1 MSKYVDPVE
10 APFFIPDGTEITLD
24 SHKLNSLFKAPVN
37 MKGSVIFS
45 EKLGPELHA
54 IEVSF
59 QGLTEDDRTEIRS
72 ITTTKRELKDFEE
85 DEEGDQEGGAEST

>member
-1 MSKYVDPVE
+1 
-10 APFFIPDGTEITLD
+10 
-24 SHKLNSLFKAPVN
+24 

-45 EKLGPELHA
+45 EKLGPDLHA

-72 ITTTKRELKDFEE
+72 ITTTKRELKDVEE
-85 DEEGDQEGGAEST
+85 EEEEGDQEGGAESE